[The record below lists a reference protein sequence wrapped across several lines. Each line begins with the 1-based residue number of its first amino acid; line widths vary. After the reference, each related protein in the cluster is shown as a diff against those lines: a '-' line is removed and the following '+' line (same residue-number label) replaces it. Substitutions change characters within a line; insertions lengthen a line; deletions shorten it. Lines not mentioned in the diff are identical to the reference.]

1 MINTR
6 LPHEKVG
13 MKWST
18 PPPSSRSLNVS
29 SRMKGISPY
38 ASSLL
43 PPSPTFD
50 LRLITTDCQPI
61 YLIVF
66 YQPIHYQAHYAAIM
80 PLCTV
85 HKPTS
90 TVTSTIW
97 FTLAT
102 IALSPPHTSIST
114 IRILN
119 NACIS
124 HTCYATRTSPIAL
137 CLYIRIS
144 FV

>member
-18 PPPSSRSLNVS
+18 SPPSSRSLNVS

-61 YLIVF
+61 YLF
-66 YQPIHYQAHYAAIM
+66 STNQFTTKTHYAAIM

-102 IALSPPHTSIST
+102 IALNPPHTSIST